1 MKYSKKELFGGA
13 ITSDLPSDWKDLSD
27 VRPIP
32 DNQECFT
39 DTLVGAN
46 PKMLIV
52 EILELQGDV
61 VDQDAAGFF
70 FNDLAER
77 NDALQDPNDIRF
89 VAAKEPASPKT
100 LLDDDSI
107 VNGTNTVRACAG
119 CGYQKVAMGRDFD
132 NAGNSRRTQ
141 QEIKCI
147 RVDLYVL
154 RLPMQETDLLITISS
169 PTDDTNL
176 NEVSMEV
183 SMEASTATSEILSR
197 VISTFRIDNW
207 DLFG

>member
-27 VRPIP
+27 VRPVP

-176 NEVSMEV
+176 DEV